1 VEVVDDEAVAREEDE
16 LGVSV
21 EGAAN
26 QKQVGRRGPAV
37 AGRRGESRMSTV
49 AETAA
54 GGWYAIPIVVNA
66 RIAAA
71 ESATIVVLG
80 RAVKRRRCTE
90 CANYLVA
97 VVLPIPCDLLPRGY
111 KVGVL
116 QDMEP

>member
-21 EGAAN
+21 QGAAD

-37 AGRRGESRMSTV
+37 AGGRGERRMSTA

-54 GGWYAIPIVVNA
+54 SRWYAIPIVDNV

-97 VVLPIPCDLLPRGY
+97 AALPTPCNLLPRGY

-116 QDMEP
+116 QDMEA